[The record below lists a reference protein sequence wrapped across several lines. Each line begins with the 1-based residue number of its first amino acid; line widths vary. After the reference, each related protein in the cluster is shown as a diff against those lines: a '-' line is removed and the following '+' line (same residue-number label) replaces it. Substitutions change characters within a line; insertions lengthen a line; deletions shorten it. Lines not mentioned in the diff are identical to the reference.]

1 MARRRFRPDQKTVRS
16 ITQRRKDDEADHGA
30 APLGDLRAQRRYLC
44 CGSFNLP
51 PATRSRV
58 VRIVTV
64 CIGTGPV
71 GVMVIGI
78 LPGQVG
84 PPVAILVM
92 AGLGLCGLS
101 LVCRKLITARQQLAW
116 CATNQTAMPPCA

>member
-30 APLGDLRAQRRYLC
+30 APLGHLRAQRRYLC
-44 CGSFNLP
+44 YGSFNLP

-58 VRIVTV
+58 VRTVTV

-101 LVCRKLITARQQLAW
+101 LVWRKLITARQQLA
-116 CATNQTAMPPCA
+116 